1 MQIPFALLIGAM
13 HALPKDSY
21 GYKCSKNT
29 TEMRAEFIKGIE
41 FSELNETVSAASSF
55 YDGFK
60 LSDEFG
66 INCMDA
72 FVYDLGQ
79 TYWNELF
86 SVWYGIFENL
96 AYNLGYMWTDAIN
109 YVYYTP
115 ETVPDNDF
123 GFFTMYLAG
132 DFLMR
137 FFVADRNPSN

>member
-79 TYWNELF
+79 DYWNELF

-115 ETVPDNDF
+115 ATVPDNDF